1 MTFKQLTEE
10 HLDAL
15 REVSNV
21 GMGHAATALSQLVG
35 ETVYLH
41 VPQVT
46 LTDIANVPDLLGGPE
61 QVVVGITLQI
71 RGDAQG
77 NMMLVFP
84 LESAERLVAQL
95 LAREHMD
102 DAFDEIGISTIKEVG
117 NILASSYLGAM
128 GSLLN
133 LTLIPSIPL
142 LANDMAGAV
151 IDFLLIELSE
161 EGNQALM
168 IETEFHGSNQ
178 DDKLIRGHFFLL
190 PDPTSLVVITDAIGG
205 LNDNA

>member
-1 MTFKQLTEE
+1 MTYKQLTEE

-15 REVSNV
+15 REISNV
-21 GMGHAATALSQLVG
+21 GMGHAATALSQMVG
-35 ETVYLH
+35 QTIHLH

-46 LTDIANVPDLLGGPE
+46 LADIADVPDFLGGPE
-61 QVVVGITLQI
+61 QVVVGITLQV
-71 RGDAQG
+71 RGDALG
-77 NMMLVFP
+77 NILLVFP
-84 LESAERLVAQL
+84 IESAERMVCQL
-95 LAREHMD
+95 LGRD
-102 DAFDEIGISTIKEVG
+102 QGGDVFDEMGISTVKEVG

-133 LTLIPSIPL
+133 LSLLPSIPL

-168 IETEFHGSNQ
+168 IETEFHGSGQ
-178 DDKLIRGHFFLL
+178 DDMLIHGHFFLM
-190 PDPTSLVVITDAIGG
+190 PDPTSLEVITDAVGG